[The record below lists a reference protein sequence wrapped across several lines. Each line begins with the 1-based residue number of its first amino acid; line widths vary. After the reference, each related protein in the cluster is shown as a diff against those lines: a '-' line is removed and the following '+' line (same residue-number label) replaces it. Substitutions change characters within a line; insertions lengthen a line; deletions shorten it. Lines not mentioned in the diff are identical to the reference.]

1 MKEQSKKFQIRFNTV
16 SVSEEDRWRL
26 IEDGK
31 ETLVSDI
38 VVNGH
43 VCTTKDWLEEI
54 NDYKWHISC
63 EGFCNIKN
71 NVAYVTTVKEESV
84 LTRHILKTI
93 SYRILGTLTTVS
105 VAYSLGASIE
115 LSSLLGV
122 GELLLKP
129 VIYFLHERLWY
140 RHIRV
145 RVRDKYG
152 D

>member
-1 MKEQSKKFQIRFNTV
+1 MKEKSKKFQIRFNTV
-16 SVSEEDRWRL
+16 STSEDDRWRL

-43 VCTTKDWLEEI
+43 VYTTKDWLEEI

-63 EGFCNIKN
+63 EGFCSIRNNI
-71 NVAYVTTVKEESV
+71 AYVTTVKEESV

-93 SYRILGTLTTVS
+93 SYRILGTITTVA
-105 VAYSLGASIE
+105 VAYSLGASIQ
-115 LSSLLGV
+115 LSSLLGI
-122 GELLLKP
+122 GELILKP
-129 VIYFLHERLWY
+129 IIYFLHERLWY

>member
-1 MKEQSKKFQIRFNTV
+1 MKEKSRKFQIRFNTV
-16 SVSEEDRWRL
+16 STSEDDRWRL

-43 VCTTKDWLEEI
+43 VYTTKDWLEEI

-63 EGFCNIKN
+63 EGFCSIKN
-71 NVAYVTTVKEESV
+71 NIAYVTTVKEESV

-93 SYRILGTLTTVS
+93 SYRILGTITTVA

-115 LSSLLGV
+115 LSSLLGI

>member
-1 MKEQSKKFQIRFNTV
+1 MKEKSKKFQIRFNTV
-16 SVSEEDRWRL
+16 STSEDDRWRL

-43 VCTTKDWLEEI
+43 VYTTKDWLEEI

-71 NVAYVTTVKEESV
+71 NIAYVTTVKEESV

-93 SYRILGTLTTVS
+93 SYRILGTITTVA

-115 LSSLLGV
+115 LSSLLGI

-129 VIYFLHERLWY
+129 IIYFIHERLWY

>member
-1 MKEQSKKFQIRFNTV
+1 MKEKSKKFQIRFNTV
-16 SVSEEDRWRL
+16 STSEDDRWRL

-43 VCTTKDWLEEI
+43 VYTTKDWLEEI

-71 NVAYVTTVKEESV
+71 NIAYVTTVKEESV

-93 SYRILGTLTTVS
+93 SYRILGTITTVA
-105 VAYSLGASIE
+105 VAYSLGASIQ
-115 LSSLLGV
+115 LSSLLGI
-122 GELLLKP
+122 GELILKP
-129 VIYFLHERLWY
+129 IIYFLHERLWY